1 MGKEEGGEE
10 EEEEEEE
17 NKNKSRVFENTEIGS
32 ATSADVHTSEYAIQM
47 DDGRT
52 DD

>member
-1 MGKEEGGEE
+1 MGKEEGGE